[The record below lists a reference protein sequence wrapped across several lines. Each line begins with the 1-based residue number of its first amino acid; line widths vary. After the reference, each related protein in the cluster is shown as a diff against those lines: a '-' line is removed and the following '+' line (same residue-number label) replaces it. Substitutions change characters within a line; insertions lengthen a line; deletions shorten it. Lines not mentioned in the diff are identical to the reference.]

1 MLETVMKHNVIFYVM
16 GSLMTVGILA
26 KLVSYFTARK
36 LVKAAGDIQ
45 KSNQKLMRLV
55 KAKFEHASMVSDK
68 VKNVEAFVNK
78 YFYEYKVLGARL
90 GSWRS
95 CPIKMIGLIITF
107 GIVGMAADFKISG
120 FNEQTFR
127 YGALA
132 AIYAVVLASIHI
144 LSDEKT
150 KLDAAKN
157 YMVEY
162 LENVCVRRYEK
173 ANQAMQAAE
182 KDIQPAEVVSAT
194 ENAMGQP
201 VEEVVQ
207 PIEDVVQPTEEV
219 VRPVAEV
226 VQAAE
231 EVLQTA
237 ESEIV
242 SLEPEPQTS
251 KEEPI
256 KIREDQEMRIRAILE
271 EFFA

>member
-1 MLETVMKHNVIFYVM
+1 MLETVMKHDVIFYVL
-16 GSLMTVGILA
+16 GLLMAVGLLA

-45 KSNQKLMRLV
+45 KSNQRLMRLV

-68 VKNVEAFVNK
+68 VQNVEAFVNK

-95 CPIKMIGLIITF
+95 IPFKMIGLIITL
-107 GIVGMAADFKISG
+107 GLMGMVASFKISG
-120 FNEQTFR
+120 LDEQTFR
-127 YGALA
+127 YGAFA

-173 ANQAMQAAE
+173 ANKTLHPAE
-182 KDIQPAEVVSAT
+182 DSVQPAEEVAPPAEEAAPQAEEVAQQ
-194 ENAMGQP
+194 A
-201 VEEVVQ
+201 EEVVQ
-207 PIEDVVQPTEEV
+207 FTEEV
-219 VRPVAEV
+219 QPVIENS
-226 VQAAE
+226 VQTME
-231 EVLQTA
+231 GEMQSQ
-237 ESEIV
+237 ENKIS
-242 SLEPEPQTS
+242 PQPAPQFF
-251 KEEPI
+251 KEEPA
-256 KIREDQEMRIRAILE
+256 KSREDQEMRIRAILE
-271 EFFA
+271 EFLA